1 MASQKKKKIPE
12 INGASLADIAF
23 MMLAFILLVST
34 MDQDSGLMRRLPPI
48 PPADLVI
55 DKSNQINERNLVQVR
70 ITRSDA
76 LLAAGRPNLDIALL
90 KDIIVEYITNPS
102 NNPALPERE
111 NKEIPGFGNYPVSK
125 AVISLQNDRETS
137 YDMYLR
143 VQNELIRAV
152 AEVRENFSSANFG
165 KSFTQLTEDEREIV
179 TAAIPTQISEAEPK
193 QTKR

>member
-1 MASQKKKKIPE
+1 MASSKKKKVPE

-48 PPADLVI
+48 PDETQTT
-55 DKSNQINERNLVQVR
+55 DNMQINERNLVQVR

-76 LLAAGRPNLDIALL
+76 ILAAGRPNLDITLL

-102 NNPALPERE
+102 NNPNLPE
-111 NKEIPGFGNYPVSK
+111 KEEKDIPGFGTYSVSK

-152 AEVRENFSSANFG
+152 AQVRDEFSSVNFG
-165 KSFTQLTEDEREIV
+165 KSFDELTEDQRSIV
-179 TAAIPTQISEAEPK
+179 TTAVPSQISEAEPK
-193 QTKR
+193 QTNRR

>member
-48 PPADLVI
+48 PPPDAII
-55 DKSNQINERNLVQVR
+55 DDSNKINERNLVQVR

-76 LLAAGRPNLDIALL
+76 LLAAGRPNLDITLL
-90 KDIIVEYITNPS
+90 KDIIIEYITNPS

-111 NKEIPGFGNYPVSK
+111 NKEILGFGTYPVSK

-152 AEVRENFSSANFG
+152 TEVRENFSSVNFG
-165 KSFTQLTEDEREIV
+165 KSFAQLTEDEREIV
-179 TAAIPTQISEAEPK
+179 TTAIPTQISEAEPK

>member
-48 PPADLVI
+48 PPPDAII
-55 DKSNQINERNLVQVR
+55 DDSNKINERNLVQVR

-76 LLAAGRPNLDIALL
+76 LLAAGRPNLDITLL
-90 KDIIVEYITNPS
+90 KDIIIEYITNPS
-102 NNPALPERE
+102 NNPALPEKE
-111 NKEIPGFGNYPVSK
+111 NKEIPGFGTYSVSK

-152 AEVRENFSSANFG
+152 AEVRENFSTINLG
-165 KSFTQLTEDEREIV
+165 KSFLQLTEGEREIV

>member
-1 MASQKKKKIPE
+1 MASSKKKLPE

-48 PPADLVI
+48 VDTPDGGERV
-55 DKSNQINERNLVQVR
+55 QINERNLIQVR

-76 LLAAGRPNLDIALL
+76 LFAAGRPNLDVSQL
-90 KDIIVEYITNPS
+90 KDIIVEYITNPT
-102 NNPALPERE
+102 NRADLPE
-111 NKEIPGFGNYPVSK
+111 KEEKDIPGFGKYSVSK

-137 YDMYLR
+137 YDMYIR

-152 AEVRENFSSANFG
+152 NQVRDEFSYTNFG
-165 KSFTQLTEDEREIV
+165 KSSYMELTEEQRDIV
-179 TAAIPTQISEAEPK
+179 STAIPSPISEAEPK
-193 QTKR
+193 QTTRR

>member
-1 MASQKKKKIPE
+1 MASSKKKLPE

-48 PPADLVI
+48 ADANVAPPD
-55 DKSNQINERNLVQVR
+55 QINERNLILVS

-76 LLAAGRPNLDIALL
+76 LFAAGRPNLDITQL

-102 NNPALPERE
+102 NRADLPVRE
-111 NKEIPGFGNYPVSK
+111 EKDIPGFGPYLVSK

-137 YDMYLR
+137 YDMYIR
-143 VQNELIRAV
+143 VQNELIKAINQ
-152 AEVRENFSSANFG
+152 VRDEFASIHFQ
-165 KSFTQLTEDEREIV
+165 KSYLELTEEQRDIV
-179 TAAIPTQISEAEPK
+179 GAAIPSQISEAEPK
-193 QTKR
+193 QTTRR

>member
-1 MASQKKKKIPE
+1 MASSKKKLPE

-48 PPADLVI
+48 VDSNAAPPDR
-55 DKSNQINERNLVQVR
+55 INERNLIQVR

-76 LLAAGRPNLDIALL
+76 LFAAGRPNLDLSQL

-102 NNPALPERE
+102 NRADLPERE
-111 NKEIPGFGNYPVSK
+111 EEDIPGFGKYPISK

-137 YDMYLR
+137 YDMYIK
-143 VQNELIRAV
+143 VQNELIKAV
-152 AEVRENFSSANFG
+152 NQVRDEFASINFG
-165 KSFTQLTEDEREIV
+165 KTFIELTEEQRDIV
-179 TAAIPTQISEAEPK
+179 STAIPSKISEAEPK
-193 QTKR
+193 QTTRR